1 MQPLPTQ
8 GNVSFYRP
16 LYKAIYIGSSVSIG
30 FNSCNYSCNWQEG
43 AGRFT
48 GGGGFYRM
56 RDCYGNLT
64 DLLEAD
70 LENKGVGFFIDGGD
84 LS

>member
-1 MQPLPTQ
+1 
-8 GNVSFYRP
+8 
-16 LYKAIYIGSSVSIG
+16 
-30 FNSCNYSCNWQEG
+30 
-43 AGRFT
+43 
-48 GGGGFYRM
+48 M